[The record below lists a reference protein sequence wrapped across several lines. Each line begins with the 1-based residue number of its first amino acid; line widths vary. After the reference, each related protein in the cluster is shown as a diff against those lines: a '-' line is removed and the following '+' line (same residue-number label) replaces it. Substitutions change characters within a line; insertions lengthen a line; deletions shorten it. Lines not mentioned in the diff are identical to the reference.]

1 MPGPLEGVR
10 IVDLS
15 QVVSGP
21 MAAGWLADQG
31 ADVVKVEPP
40 HGDPIRG
47 LGPAKGDL
55 SSAYVAINR
64 GKRQISLDLKDPA
77 AKPVLTRLIERGDVL
92 VENFRPGVMDKLG
105 FGWDAARAINPRLVY
120 CSITGYGPDGPY
132 APLRAYDPMIQAT
145 AGIASTQLGTDGEPQ
160 LIQTLVIDKVT
171 ALTAAQAITAALY
184 ARERNGKGQ
193 RVEVAMLDAAVAF
206 NWPEGMFN
214 HGFVDEPPAQ
224 QPPYGRYSRLW
235 PTKDGRR
242 VVIGSFQDH
251 EFVALCDALRRP
263 DLKADERF
271 NTGRSRAK
279 NIKEWGPILAG
290 AIGALTADEFMAG
303 CIEFGAGGA
312 VVSTLDEVLT
322 HPQVRHNGTVVE
334 VDHGAGVGRVRTA
347 RPPAR
352 FSGTPIGAL
361 RPAGHRGEQGDAVRA
376 ELGMA
381 DEAAPA
387 E

>member
-1 MPGPLEGVR
+1 MAGPLAGIR

-31 ADVVKVEPP
+31 ANVVKVEPP

-64 GKRQISLDLKDPA
+64 GKRQICLDLKDPA
-77 AKPVLTRLIERGDVL
+77 AKRSLARLIERADVL

-105 FGWDAARAINPRLVY
+105 FGWEAARAMNPRLVY
-120 CSITGYGPDGPY
+120 CSITGYGRDGPY
-132 APLRAYDPMIQAT
+132 ASLRAYDPMIQAT
-145 AGIASTQLGTDGEPQ
+145 AGIAATQLVDGEPQ
-160 LIQTLVIDKVT
+160 LIHTLVVDKVT
-171 ALTAAQAITAALY
+171 ALTAAQAITAALF
-184 ARERNGKGQ
+184 ARERTGEGQ
-193 RVEVAMLDAAVAF
+193 HVEVAMLDAAVAF

-214 HGFVDEPPAQ
+214 HGFADDPPPA

-251 EFVALCDALRRP
+251 EFSALCDALGRP
-263 DLKADERF
+263 DLKVDERF
-271 NTGRSRAK
+271 NTGRARAK
-279 NIKEWGPILAG
+279 NIREWGPVLA
-290 AIGALTADEFMAG
+290 AAVAALTADEFMAG
-303 CIEFGAGGA
+303 CVAHGAGGA

-322 HPQVRHNGTVVE
+322 HPQVQHNGTVVE
-334 VDHGAGVGRVRTA
+334 VDHGTLGRIRTA

-352 FSGTPIGAL
+352 FSGTPTGTL
-361 RPAGHRGEQGDAVRA
+361 RPAGHRGEHDAAVAA
-376 ELGMA
+376 ELGL
-381 DEAAPA
+381 ERAAPA
-387 E
+387 D

>member
-1 MPGPLEGVR
+1 MAGPLEGVS

-55 SSAYVAINR
+55 SSAYIAINR
-64 GKRQISLDLKDPA
+64 GKRQICLDLKDPA
-77 AKPVLTRLIERGDVL
+77 AKRVLTRLIERADVL

-105 FGWDAARAINPRLVY
+105 FGWEAARALNRRLIY

-132 APLRAYDPMIQAT
+132 APLRAYDPMIQAA
-145 AGIASTQLGTDGEPQ
+145 AGIAATQPGPDGEPQ
-160 LIQTLVIDKVT
+160 LIHTLVVDKVT

-184 ARERNGKGQ
+184 ARERSGEGQ

-206 NWPEGMFN
+206 NWPEAMFN
-214 HGFVDEPPAQ
+214 HGFADDPPPP
-224 QPPYGRYSRLW
+224 QPAYGRYSRLW
-235 PTKDGRR
+235 PTRDGRR
-242 VVIGSFQDH
+242 VVVGSFQDH
-251 EFVALCDALRRP
+251 EFAALCDALRRP

-271 NTGRSRAK
+271 NTGRARAK
-279 NIKEWGPILAG
+279 NIKAWGPILGQAV
-290 AIGALTADEFMAG
+290 AALTADEFIAG
-303 CIEFGAGGA
+303 CIEHGTGGA

-322 HPQVRHNGTVVE
+322 HPQVRHNGTIVE
-334 VDHGAGVGRVRTA
+334 IEHDVGRVRTA

-352 FSGTPIGAL
+352 FSGTPTGKL
-361 RPAGHRGEQGDAVRA
+361 RPAGHRGEQGDALLA
-376 ELGMA
+376 ELGLEP
-381 DEAAPA
+381 EAAPA
-387 E
+387 G

>member
-1 MPGPLEGVR
+1 MPGPLAGIR

-55 SSAYVAINR
+55 SSAYIAINR
-64 GKRQISLDLKDPA
+64 GKRQICLDLKDPA
-77 AKPVLTRLIERGDVL
+77 AQKALTRLIECADVL

-132 APLRAYDPMIQAT
+132 ASLRAYDPMIQAT
-145 AGIASTQLGTDGEPQ
+145 AGIAATQPSPSGEPQ
-160 LIQTLVIDKVT
+160 LINTLIVDKVT
-171 ALTAAQAITAALY
+171 ALTAAQAITAALF
-184 ARERNGKGQ
+184 ARERSGEGQ
-193 RVEVAMLDAAVAF
+193 HVEVAMLDAAVAF

-214 HGFVDEPPAQ
+214 HGFADHPPPPA
-224 QPPYGRYSRLW
+224 PAYGRYSRLW
-235 PTKDGRR
+235 TTSDGRQ

-251 EFVALCDALRRP
+251 EFAALCDALGRP

-271 NTGRSRAK
+271 NTGRARAR
-279 NIKEWGPILAG
+279 NIREWGPVLG
-290 AIGALTADEFMAG
+290 AAIAAVTAEEFIAG
-303 CIEFGAGGA
+303 CIAHGAGGA
-312 VVSTLDEVLT
+312 VASTLDEVLT
-322 HPQVRHNGTVVE
+322 HPQIRHNETVTTI
-334 VDHGAGVGRVRTA
+334 DHGDVGRVRTA
-347 RPPAR
+347 RHPAR
-352 FSGTPIGAL
+352 FSGTPIAL
-361 RPAGHRGEQGDAVRA
+361 PRPAGHRGENGA
-376 ELGMA
+376 EIWAEIGLAGA
-381 DEAAPA
+381 AAPA
-387 E
+387 G